1 MKTAKTILSI
11 ITIVFA
17 ILGLTRIIPSN
28 IANPITITSL
38 ATVILLIGLELKT
51 NNKNGFIVMFIIALF
66 AYVIVLY
73 TTFR

>member
-28 IANPITITSL
+28 IENPITITSL
-38 ATVILLIGLELKT
+38 ATVI
-51 NNKNGFIVMFIIALF
+51 
-66 AYVIVLY
+66 Y
-73 TTFR
+73 